1 MTAAVVLVLVS
12 MMIVQNAVLF
22 RSCGSTSWFNE
33 SPEPGPRAA
42 LLRTDRG
49 TQRYVLLC
57 VDSTPRYMFW
67 LPFTAITWLTRQKF
81 IPVFVRPD
89 GLPRRR
95 HLTHCR
101 IFIIYNDDQG
111 LATHVEIVRR
121 CLRSLGVDHVFL
133 VRSDRSDQTR
143 MTQHARLYAAML
155 PLFHSSDWI
164 VTSDADLLPVAIG
177 NGDYYAANGSQAIW
191 LTDLAEFDFYDD
203 IHGHV
208 FKQWPLCNIGMT
220 AAAWRRVM

>member
-42 LLRTDRG
+42 LLRTDHG

-89 GLPRRR
+89 GLSRRR

-111 LATHVEIVRR
+111 LAPHVEIVRR